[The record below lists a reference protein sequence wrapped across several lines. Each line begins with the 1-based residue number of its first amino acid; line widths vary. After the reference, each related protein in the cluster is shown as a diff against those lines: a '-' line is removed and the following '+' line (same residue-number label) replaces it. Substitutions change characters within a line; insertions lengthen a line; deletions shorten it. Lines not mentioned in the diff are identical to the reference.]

1 MFRIPELTTGNYGRF
16 PWQSVVQVAEDLSEV
31 AWIPGERADPPP
43 DLSLEQQEVWKSIA
57 AGMPADWSRDVGT
70 RIVLKELCRAS
81 VHARH
86 LSGDAEAART
96 TLVAAPD
103 NNRLRRNGSPCCGPL
118 ICKPNASR
126 ISRPKLRL
134 NRQSRQGARRGDQI
148 ARQGSGGRR
157 PVD

>member
-1 MFRIPELTTGNYGRF
+1 MAKRGPK
-16 PWQSVVQVAEDLSEV
+16 SAEDLSEV

-43 DLSLEQQEVWKSIA
+43 DLSLEQQEVWESIA

-103 NNRLRRNGSPCCGPL
+103 NNRLRKEWLTLLRAFNL
-118 ICKPNASR
+118 QAQR
-126 ISRPKLRL
+126 IADLSTKLRL
-134 NRQSRQGARRGDQI
+134 TRQSRQGARRGDQI

-157 PVD
+157 PWTDWGLGNDDDAKQ